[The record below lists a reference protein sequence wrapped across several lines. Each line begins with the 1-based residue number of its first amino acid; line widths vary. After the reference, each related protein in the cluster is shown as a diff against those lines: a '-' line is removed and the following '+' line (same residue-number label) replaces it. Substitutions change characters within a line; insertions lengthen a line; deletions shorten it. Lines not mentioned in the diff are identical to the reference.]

1 MSKIKK
7 ILGFTATVVTA
18 LCFIYALA
26 VLATQQ
32 AETAPKTT
40 ATTLQKAEPHIFTV
54 DELLAEANR
63 LRAEK
68 GVKPLTIDP
77 RLNES
82 AQWKAQDMAD
92 YDYFGHVRDGYHG
105 WQKVNELAPECV
117 AGENIEKEAQPFSSP
132 FDWWVTSKPHY
143 EAILDVKYDTTG
155 FGVVKNGDEIL
166 YVQHFCD
173 L

>member
-1 MSKIKK
+1 MSKTKK
-7 ILGFTATVVTA
+7 ILCFTATVVTA

-40 ATTLQKAEPHIFTV
+40 AATLQKAEPHIFTV
-54 DELLAEANR
+54 DELLAEANK

-68 GVKPLTIDP
+68 GVAPLTLDP

-92 YDYFGHVRDGYHG
+92 YNYFGHVRNGYHG

-117 AGENIEKEAQPFSSP
+117 AAENIEWSTDFSDPFS
-132 FDWWVTSKPHY
+132 WWITSKPHY
-143 EAILDVKYDTTG
+143 EAILDPIYDSTG
-155 FGVVKNGDEIL
+155 FGIVNDNGKML
-166 YVQHFCD
+166 YVEHFCD